1 MRLFNRRPRI
11 RDEDW
16 SGALATRSVF
26 DHLSETEARQLRIL
40 AERFLRRRQF
50 RWADG
55 IEHDELLVVAVAA
68 LACLPV
74 VNLGLSWYSRWGT
87 VLIVP
92 GDYETDFSET
102 DEAGVVHEGTD
113 YASGEYSSY
122 GLIVLS
128 APDVRESGY
137 GHGSNVVIH
146 EAAHVIDARDG
157 SLDGA
162 PALHAG
168 MDGRR
173 WTDVF
178 THAYTDL
185 QNRVVSPHRRRA
197 DRARRR
203 ASAFDP
209 YAAEAPEEFFA
220 VASELFFERPLRL
233 RSEYPDV
240 YEQLSCFYRQDPAD
254 TRQ

>member
-1 MRLFNRRPRI
+1 MRLFDRRPRI
-11 RDEDW
+11 SDEDW
-16 SGALATRSVF
+16 HRAVTGRTVF
-26 DHLSETEARQLRIL
+26 DFLREGERRQLRLL
-40 AERFLRRRQF
+40 AEKFVRRRQV
-50 RWADG
+50 RWAG
-55 IEHDELLVVAVAA
+55 GLERDETLVASVAA

-128 APDVRESGY
+128 APDVREAGY

-162 PALHAG
+162 PPLHAG

-185 QNRVVSPHRRRA
+185 QDRVVSPRRRRTH
-197 DRARRR
+197 RARRR

-240 YEQLSCFYRQDPAD
+240 YEQLSRFYRQDPAGD
-254 TRQ
+254 RQ

>member
-1 MRLFNRRPRI
+1 MKLFNRRPRI
-11 RDEDW
+11 SDEVW
-16 SGALATRSVF
+16 HRVVSGRRIF
-26 DHLSETEARQLRIL
+26 DHLSDAESRNLRQL
-40 AERFLRRRQF
+40 AEAFVRRRQF
-50 RWADG
+50 RWAG
-55 IEHDELLVVAVAA
+55 GLEHDESLVAAVAA
-68 LACLPV
+68 IACLPV
-74 VNLGLSWYSRWGT
+74 VNLGLAWYSRWGT
-87 VLIVP
+87 VLMVP

-128 APDVRESGY
+128 APDVRRAGR
-137 GHGSNVVIH
+137 GNGSNVVVH

-162 PALHAG
+162 PPLHAG
-168 MDGRR
+168 MDGRK

-178 THAYTDL
+178 THAYSDL
-185 QNRVVSPHRRRA
+185 QDRVVSPRRRRA
-197 DRARRR
+197 RRAPRT

-220 VASELFFERPLRL
+220 VASELFFERPPRL

-240 YEQLSCFYRQDPAD
+240 YEQLSSFYRQDPANSR
-254 TRQ
+254 T